1 MQRTKTNITE
11 EVFLLSTFSE
21 FAKCWKSGKRARMFM
36 DTVNGEAFIN
46 FSVFLGKPSEVHSY
60 SSRRQG
66 NPNPS
71 PKEKN
76 KRKKSPRKIQRDNER
91 AAKFQEEKRKE
102 DANAGSGVPPPATS
116 TPAAPSI
123 SAASIHFSFASPAP
137 EDVTSKEESQEDM
150 QVSASLRRL
159 LLLQRLFR

>member
-11 EVFLLSTFSE
+11 EVFFSLPLVNLRNV
-21 FAKCWKSGKRARMFM
+21 GNPARMIM

-66 NPNPS
+66 NPNLS
-71 PKEKN
+71 PKEKK
-76 KRKKSPRKIQRDNER
+76 KRKKSPRKIKQDNER

-116 TPAAPSI
+116 LPAAPSI
-123 SAASIHFSFASPAP
+123 SASSIH
-137 EDVTSKEESQEDM
+137 
-150 QVSASLRRL
+150 
-159 LLLQRLFR
+159 